1 MLSSKE
7 SFLLKPAE
15 DLDNLDLERRID
27 EFDEIHGLSLAL

>member
-15 DLDNLDLERRID
+15 DLENLDLERRID